1 MSRHTGCICFAQQYR
16 NNVIQG
22 SLTILCIFSLAKL
35 VAHAKVATAQK
46 NTEGRTSACYVLAP
60 LQRTTCQI
68 QAKRTIVIARLVSTN
83 EWFPRLLRVSQN
95 VINHPGSGEP
105 NNLINVNVTAN
116 QRSAVTTVTPR
127 PHSDHRE
134 TVTRYE

>member
-83 EWFPRLLRVSQN
+83 EWFPRLLRVAKN
-95 VINHPGSGEP
+95 VIKHEAKRILAKSKRAGTCIFRTSGF
-105 NNLINVNVTAN
+105 LC
-116 QRSAVTTVTPR
+116 
-127 PHSDHRE
+127 PHQNC
-134 TVTRYE
+134 VL